1 MKPQRTKKE
10 AHKEGKRENAESD
23 RDDWTQED
31 REPPQ
36 ASLAHVLSGSSA
48 GNKEEARYVH
58 AEGRE

>member
-36 ASLAHVLSGSSA
+36 ASLAHVLSEWQLRW
-48 GNKEEARYVH
+48 K
-58 AEGRE
+58 

>member
-36 ASLAHVLSGSSA
+36 ASLAHVLSGSCA